1 MKFPED
7 GDAARVALVVRV
19 HLSTQCHLAVTP
31 SPSHRNGTFISLLQG
46 RALSCQ
52 SHLLSLQGWRD
63 LGAAAGDP
71 QTHLDQPKSGGAA
84 QEMAMTQVKAMP
96 IMAWL
101 AEKRKL
107 PMGLQMTM

>member
-1 MKFPED
+1 MLE
-7 GDAARVALVVRV
+7 GWYRWLECA
-19 HLSTQCHLAVTP
+19 QCQLAVTLP
-31 SPSHRNGTFISLLQG
+31 PTGTGHSSPSSKAKHFPAG
-46 RALSCQ
+46 C
-52 SHLLSLQGWRD
+52 HLLSLQARRD
-63 LGAAAGDP
+63 PGAAGDP
-71 QTHLDQPKSGGAA
+71 GAHLDQPKSGGAA